1 MTYLSNVPSNFVD
14 EATAGF
20 AAANRRWVR
29 QVTGGVIRRQRARSG
44 QVVVVIGGGSGHYPA
59 FAGVVG
65 PGLAHAA
72 VMGNVFASPSAQ
84 QIYNVTK
91 SVEAGGGVLFCY
103 GNYAGDV
110 LNFDQAQARLRAE
123 GINART
129 MVVTDDVASAPL
141 DQAGRRRG
149 IAGDLPVFKAAGV
162 AADAGAGI
170 DARTVVVTDDVAS
183 APLDQ
188 AGRRRGIAGDLP
200 VFKAAGVA
208 ADAGAG
214 IDEVFRIATDANACV
229 RTIGVSFSGCTLPGA
244 AAPLF
249 TVQPGRMEVGMGIHG
264 EPGLYRADV
273 PTADGL
279 AEILV
284 NRLLEEVPVGHALA
298 NGRVGVMLN
307 GLGAVKY
314 EELFV
319 VYRKVEQLLVARG
332 LTIIDPEVGELVTS
346 FDMAGVSLT
355 LFWLTEELEKTWLAP
370 ADTPAFRKGSVT
382 VETDVEARDQ
392 VAAAARIFTAGG
404 AESQAWART
413 LLAMLQSAA
422 AVLDAQAGELGRL
435 DAVAG
440 DGDHGIGM
448 QRGVAAAVRAA
459 TEACAAGAGAGSLL
473 QAAGEAWADRAGG
486 TSGALWGV
494 ILRNLGGTLGDR
506 DRPSPAIVAAGW
518 QAALRGVT
526 DAGKARVG
534 DKTLVDALDPFVG
547 VFSTRA
553 AAGASVAAAWA
564 AAATAAEQAAQAT
577 ANLRP
582 QIGRARPHA
591 EKSVGTPDPGAV
603 SLALVVR
610 AAAELLKD

>member
-123 GINART
+123 
-129 MVVTDDVASAPL
+129 
-141 DQAGRRRG
+141 
-149 IAGDLPVFKAAGV
+149 
-162 AADAGAGI
+162 GI